1 MKTKSFLI
9 ARLLFGLALLFSAI
23 PVGAIERL
31 TSTLADQTALE
42 LTVYN
47 SNLGLV
53 KDLRQLPLP
62 RGPQELKFMDVAAQI
77 IPTSVRIKSIKNPQ
91 QLQVLE

>member
-1 MKTKSFLI
+1 MKTKSLLI
-9 ARLLFGLALLFSAI
+9 TRLLFGLALVLPAFPAW
-23 PVGAIERL
+23 AIEKL

-62 RGPQELKFMDVAAQI
+62 RG
-77 IPTSVRIKSIKNPQ
+77 RRN
-91 QLQVLE
+91 